1 MDCQKF
7 GRRRWFETVLSSML
21 AVGTI
26 FGAVTCQ
33 VVSSPALAQA
43 PSGSPDGS
51 RAPDPLSI
59 YREAGVSTEQENQIR
74 DLVKGFEADTTS
86 RIDSLRKLLKEMRDL
101 SLTPSPDE
109 AAVLAKQDEIN
120 KTQNEIASG
129 RIKLLLKIR
138 SMLSKEQK
146 QKLVDL
152 MQKSPA
158 VNQ

>member
-1 MDCQKF
+1 M
-7 GRRRWFETVLSSML
+7 
-21 AVGTI
+21 VGTI
-26 FGAVTCQ
+26 FSALTYAV
-33 VVSSPALAQA
+33 VLPPALAQA
-43 PSGSPDGS
+43 PSGSPDTQSRGS
-51 RAPDPLSI
+51 DPLTI

-74 DLVKGFEADTTS
+74 DLVKSFETETTA

-109 AAVLAKQDEIN
+109 AAVLSKQDEIN

-152 MQKSPA
+152 MQKSPGA
-158 VNQ
+158 SQ